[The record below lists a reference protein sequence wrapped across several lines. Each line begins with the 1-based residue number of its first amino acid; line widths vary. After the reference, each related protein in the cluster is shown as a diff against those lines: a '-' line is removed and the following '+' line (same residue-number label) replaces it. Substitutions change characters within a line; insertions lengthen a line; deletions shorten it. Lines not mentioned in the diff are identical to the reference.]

1 MIDREL
7 AARLERIRVL
17 TRRKITSTF
26 AGDYSSAFKGRGM
39 EFEEVR
45 PYQPGDEIKFID
57 WNVTARSGEP
67 YIKVFREERELTMM
81 LLLDLSPSGLFSS
94 TQKSKNQLA
103 AELCAMLAYTAVSS
117 HDKVGLCVFT
127 DQVEKVIPP
136 GRGNKHVMHLIQ
148 DVMTFKP
155 SGQGTSLSAALE
167 YMNRILKKRSILF
180 LISDF
185 HDRGYE
191 THLARAAEKHDLVCI
206 QLLDPREES
215 APHKGLFRFK
225 DPETGETILFDGR
238 NRKGR
243 AEWERLYRE
252 RQMRL
257 KTLVKEKGA
266 DLLTLHAG
274 EDWILPLTRF
284 FLGRGERP

>member
-17 TRRKITSTF
+17 TRRKITAAF

-67 YIKVFREERELTMM
+67 YIKVFREERELNMM
-81 LLLDLSPSGLFSS
+81 ILLDLSPSGLFSS
-94 TQKSKNQLA
+94 SEKSKNQLA
-103 AELCAMLAYTAVSS
+103 AELCAMLAFTAVSS
-117 HDKVGLCVFT
+117 HDRVGLCVFT
-127 DQVEKVIPP
+127 DQVEKIIPP
-136 GRGNKHVMHLIQ
+136 GRGNRHVMHLIR

-155 SGQGTSLSAALE
+155 EGTGTSLSVALE
-167 YMNRILKKRSILF
+167 YMNRILKKKSILF

-185 HDRGYE
+185 HDQGYE

-206 QLLDPREES
+206 QLLDPREEE
-215 APHKGLFRFK
+215 APKRGLYRFK
-225 DPETGETILFDGR
+225 DPETAETILFDGR
-238 NRKGR
+238 SPLGR
-243 AEWERLYRE
+243 SEWEQLYRS
-252 RQMRL
+252 RQNRL
-257 KTLVKEKGA
+257 KTIIMEKGA

-284 FLGRGERP
+284 FLRRGERR